1 MPPHL
6 LHGGDPTMEDSRAHS
21 LGGFCTLA
29 GVKTC
34 ALLAIRPSPATD
46 GDEARA
52 EELVLVEQSH

>member
-1 MPPHL
+1 
-6 LHGGDPTMEDSRAHS
+6 MEDSRAHS